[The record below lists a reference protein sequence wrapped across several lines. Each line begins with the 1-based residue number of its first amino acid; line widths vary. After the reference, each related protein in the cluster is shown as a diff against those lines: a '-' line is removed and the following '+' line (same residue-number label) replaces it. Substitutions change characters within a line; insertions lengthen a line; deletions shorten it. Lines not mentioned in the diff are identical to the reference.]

1 MKGLIEEFESAT
13 AAIAAIDE
21 AIHKATDPLV
31 VKKLVR
37 CRIETLR
44 ARVRILIE
52 MRIASANEM
61 MQLEAA

>member
-1 MKGLIEEFESAT
+1 MRGLIEEFESAT

-21 AIHKATDPLV
+21 AIHKATDPSV
-31 VKKLVR
+31 VRKLVR

-52 MRIASANEM
+52 LRIAAANSM
-61 MQLEAA
+61 QQLEAV